1 MGTSAPL
8 TCQGLARIQIG
19 DEHDSQFVADM
30 EAMAARLAISYLQI
44 GGLRQA
50 RGDYA
55 SNVPG
60 YGEIVSDF
68 APFTPGGIL
77 RLSWKFR
84 NDAEFRREEL
94 PKLEAAIA
102 ALLEPPPSDD
112 DGGRL
117 IKEAVPLKLAGS
129 AEEPAP
135 EALEPEPEPEPEA
148 EDEDTYCCDRCG
160 EEVHPENAIVTDG
173 GEGPYCED
181 CYYELYGRCANCDRE
196 IFLDDAWQDGNGEM
210 YCERCYERIFTEC
223 AACGNELWRDDAIWV
238 DGEAYCEDCAV
249 EHVVEHVEVE

>member
-1 MGTSAPL
+1 
-8 TCQGLARIQIG
+8 
-19 DEHDSQFVADM
+19 V
-30 EAMAARLAISYLQI
+30 
-44 GGLRQA
+44 
-50 RGDYA
+50 
-55 SNVPG
+55 
-60 YGEIVSDF
+60 
-68 APFTPGGIL
+68 
-77 RLSWKFR
+77 
-84 NDAEFRREEL
+84 
-94 PKLEAAIA
+94 
-102 ALLEPPPSDD
+102 
-112 DGGRL
+112 
-117 IKEAVPLKLAGS
+117 KEVVPLKLPGS